1 MGAHALIQVMALLGV
16 AVAVLA
22 AFRRLGLP
30 AVLGYLLVG
39 VLVGPHVLHWLPDT
53 GLTRLLAELGVVF
66 LLFTVGL
73 EFSLPELL
81 AQRAGVLVLAL
92 LQVIL
97 TAALGAGA
105 AMASGLPAGT
115 AVVVGGAVAM
125 SSTAIVVR
133 QLGEQL
139 ELATRHGRAVVAV
152 LLFQDLATLPFL
164 VLVARLGEGGGVPM
178 AELGAGLARAAA
190 VVVGLYLA
198 GQWLARPFVR
208 WVAAM
213 RSAELFMLA
222 ALLVVLGAAG
232 VAQLAGLSAPLG
244 AFVAGMVLGETEFRH
259 QVEEDIRPFREV
271 LLGLF
276 FATVGMLV
284 DPAALARQAGP
295 VLGLALA
302 LVLAKGTLVTGL
314 ARVSGM
320 SRGVA
325 LRVGLCLAHAG
336 EFGLLLV
343 AAAMGRGLF
352 PGDAGQVLLGAL
364 VLSMAAAPVLVR
376 LNGPAAR
383 RLGFLGYARELR
395 AREAAVAREA
405 QGLARHV
412 IVAGYGRIGQ
422 NVVRLLE
429 EDGIPYVALDLDPAR
444 VREARAAGDRVVY
457 GDATREGILRAVGVA
472 RARLLVV
479 AFADDRAALRVVEHA
494 RRLQPE
500 LPIVVRTRDDS
511 HLEALLAA
519 GATEVLPEGLE
530 TSLMIGAQI
539 LLLLGVPDSEVT
551 RRIAAIRADDYRPF
565 RRFFHAHEAH
575 EAEAPESYR
584 SRLHAVPLPA
594 RAWAVGRRIDE
605 LGLEALEVELVAVRR
620 GGVRVPAPALDTRLR
635 EGDVLVLSGPREALQ
650 RAEARILGGG

>member
-1 MGAHALIQVMALLGV
+1 VGAHALIQVMALLGV